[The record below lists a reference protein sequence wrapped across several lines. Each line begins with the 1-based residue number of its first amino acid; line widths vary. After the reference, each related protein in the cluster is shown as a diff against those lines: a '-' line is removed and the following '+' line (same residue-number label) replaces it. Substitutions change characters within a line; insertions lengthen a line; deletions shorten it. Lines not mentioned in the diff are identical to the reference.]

1 MKFSELKN
9 KFKNKYAIRV
19 IAGVLM
25 VAMLGT
31 SYGVWQVNAAK
42 PSTES
47 VSEETTEKETS
58 TEETDTE
65 DADAEETK
73 SELKDQLGNLL
84 NSDKETEETGKDETV
99 YMIADAD
106 GTVNKT
112 IVSDWLKKMQILWR
126 THLI

>member
-47 VSEETTEKETS
+47 VSEEATEKETS

-73 SELKDQLGNLL
+73 SELKDQLL
-84 NSDKETEETGKDETV
+84 S
-99 YMIADAD
+99 
-106 GTVNKT
+106 
-112 IVSDWLKKMQILWR
+112 
-126 THLI
+126 LIHI